1 MPEISVIVPVY
12 NTAGYL
18 PQCLDSILGQTFQDL
33 EVICVDAGSTDD
45 SAQVLGRYAAADCR
59 VKVFSQS
66 NAKQGAA
73 RNRGLAQAS
82 GRYIMFVDSDDWLDD
97 DALQL
102 LYDKAVADDAD
113 IVLTGTRLYD
123 RDGKAMQR
131 DYCNYEG
138 WNGWRDGIP
147 EKYFCAAMAPVC
159 CRLHKSRF
167 IRDNRLKFI
176 EKSFYED
183 NSWGCLV
190 GLAARRV
197 SFVRNVYCY
206 RQHPA
211 STTGIKDA
219 KVFDWVKDL
228 AYFNRF
234 VRRHKISSP
243 LTKSVYFWYLR
254 NFRYYFGLLDHATQ
268 KMFYRRIVARLSELK
283 LRKEDFA
290 GGETVTPGEQK
301 DLYRFWCYLKQKDF
315 HRRRT
320 VSIYCCGILLYRIYT
335 MPDNSKSEHFLFGLI
350 PFLTFRAKTKPGKTL
365 PV

>member
-18 PQCLDSILGQTFQDL
+18 PQCLDSILRQTFKDL
-33 EVICVDAGSTDD
+33 EVICVDDGSTDD

-59 VKVFSQS
+59 LKVFSQS

-102 LYDKAVADDAD
+102 LYDRAVADDAD

-123 RDGKAMQR
+123 RDGNAMQR
-131 DYCNYEG
+131 NYCNYEG
-138 WNGWRDGIP
+138 WDSWRDGIP
-147 EKYFCAAMAPVC
+147 EKYFCATMAPVC

-167 IRDNRLKFI
+167 IKDNQLKFI

-183 NSWGCLV
+183 NSWGCLI

-211 STTGIKDA
+211 STTGVKDA
-219 KVFDWVKDL
+219 KVLDWVKDL
-228 AYFNRF
+228 VYFNRF
-234 VRRHKISSP
+234 VLRHKISSP

-254 NFRYYFGLLDHATQ
+254 NFRYYFNLLDRATQ
-268 KMFYRRIVARLSELK
+268 KMFYRRIVARLPELK
-283 LRKEDFA
+283 LRKGDFD

-350 PFLTFRAKTKPGKTL
+350 PFLTFRAKTKPGKM